1 MSTPTTFA
9 VLACGARGQTLSGWI
24 RRHQDRAKL
33 VALADP
39 NPDKRQI
46 VGDLHAIP
54 ADLRFESYQ
63 QLLARPKLADAVLNT
78 TMDPLHGA
86 SAIAALSAG
95 YHMLLEKP
103 MATTAAECAAIAA
116 AAKAHSRIVSV
127 CHSLRYHTVYR
138 AVKKMLDEKLIGD
151 IVTIDQLEAVD
162 PVHQAHSFVRGNWA
176 NTARST
182 FMLMGKSCHDVDIL
196 CYLVGRDCSRVA
208 SAGALTHFTKANQPP
223 GAPPRCTDGCP
234 VGESCPYH
242 SVKMYVDGPWGGFIN
257 LQQKTKDQRLEFV
270 RTSPYGRCVYDCD
283 NDVVDHQT
291 VQFEFDRNIT
301 GTFTMT
307 AFAKGGRQLRVHGTR
322 GEIHARIDDN
332 RIHLRTFWD
341 PARDEVITLPPET
354 GGHGGGD
361 DNVMAAFVEAL
372 RTGDTRGILTDAA
385 ESWKTHAVTFAAERA
400 RLERRVVD
408 VSEIARKWIA

>member
-1 MSTPTTFA
+1 MASPTTFA

-24 RRHQDRAKL
+24 ARHNDVAKL

-39 NPDKRQI
+39 NGEKRSI
-46 VGDLHAIP
+46 VGDRHGVP
-54 ADLRFESYQ
+54 ADLRFASFRD
-63 QLLARPKLADAVLNT
+63 LLARPKLADAVLNT
-78 TMDPLHGA
+78 TMDPLHGE

-103 MATTAAECAAIAA
+103 MATTPQDCAAIAA
-116 AAKAHSRIVSV
+116 AAVDNKRLVSV

-138 AVKKMLDEKLIGD
+138 RVKKMLDDGLIGD
-151 IVTIDQLEAVD
+151 IISIDQLEAVD

-196 CYLVGRDCSRVA
+196 CYLVGRDCKTVA
-208 SAGALTHFTKANQPP
+208 SAGRLTHFTKANQPA

-234 VGESCPYH
+234 VAESCPYH

-257 LQQKTKDQRLEFV
+257 LQQKSKQQRLEFV
-270 RTSPYGRCVYDCD
+270 RTSPYGKCVYDCD

-291 VQFEFDRNIT
+291 VQFEFAGGIT

-307 AFAKGGRQLRVHGTR
+307 AFAKGGRQLRIHGTR

-332 RIHLRTFWD
+332 KIHLRTFWE
-341 PARDEVITLPPET
+341 PTRDELVELPAEA

-361 DNVMAAFVEAL
+361 DNVMSAFVNAL
-372 RTGDTRGILTDAA
+372 RTGDASGVLTDAA
-385 ESWKTHAVTFAAERA
+385 ESWRTHAVTFAAEKA
-400 RLERRVVD
+400 RLERRIVD
-408 VSEIARKWIA
+408 VAEVFSGST